1 MTSKSNESSSKSS
14 VEEILEQEKLSPNQ
28 LRYFPKKTR
37 VFYIGVAGMSR
48 QSAEKY
54 VKSFRDN
61 IQVDTVHYENFFIAD
76 GETNNTKI
84 QVLG

>member
-14 VEEILEQEKLSPNQ
+14 VEEFLEQEKLTPNQ

-48 QSAEKY
+48 HSTEKY
-54 VKSFRDN
+54 LKNMREELGVSN
-61 IQVDTVHYENFFIAD
+61 IHYENFFILD
-76 GETNNTKI
+76 RETNNIKI
-84 QVLG
+84 EVLG